1 MTWLKKHFTTI
12 ILALVCIIMAIFI
25 FSMLGKKIRP
35 TNSTDAISKAY
46 QEAIK
51 AKDETIGL
59 LRENNAAL
67 DDRIA
72 ANEKTDS
79 ILLARINTN
88 QPKYKANDKKLQD
101 VSAAVNSLD
110 ADQLKREYANYRAT
124 H

>member
-1 MTWLKKHFTTI
+1 MTWLKKHI
-12 ILALVCIIMAIFI
+12 AILLLCAACTCVGISIAGMFV
-25 FSMLGKKIRP
+25 KKQRP
-35 TNSTDAISKAY
+35 INQIEAISKAY

-59 LRENNAAL
+59 HRELINEK

-72 ANEKTDS
+72 EHQKTDS

-101 VSAAVNSLD
+101 VSAAVDNLD
-110 ADQLKREYANYRAT
+110 KQQLRREYANY
-124 H
+124 